1 MYCFIFGFLFLKLVN
16 LNIQAIFLLQPI
28 DDKTVLWSS
37 RDNQYLVLENTT
49 AVVFSRTKYWLSL
62 EDHKTVLS
70 SIGCSKK
77 IA

>member
-37 RDNQYLVLENTT
+37 RGNQYLVLENTT
-49 AVVFSRTKYWLSL
+49 ALLVSKLSKGVAL
-62 EDHKTVLS
+62 EDISRELS
-70 SIGCSKK
+70 QELSPIC
-77 IA
+77 